1 VTLIAFD
8 IPDIVLLTK
17 GLFDTKMKIMISA
30 SFGKNQDYRGR
41 IVREEILV
49 YIYILNQTYAVPP
62 VMIYI
67 FQTGCIISN
76 T

>member
-1 VTLIAFD
+1 MTLIAFG

-30 SFGKNQDYRGR
+30 SFVKNQDNRSR
-41 IVREEILV
+41 IVGEEILV
-49 YIYILNQTYAVPP
+49 YIYVLNQTYAAPP

-67 FQTGCIISN
+67 PDGLYYM
-76 T
+76 

>member
-17 GLFDTKMKIMISA
+17 GLFDPKMKIMISA
-30 SFGKNQDYRGR
+30 SFGKNQDNRSR
-41 IVREEILV
+41 IVGEEILV

-67 FQTGCIISN
+67 PDGLYYM
-76 T
+76 